1 MPLIGLAAA
10 FFTVM
15 GFSLSGE
22 NLEKIEYPW
31 IHVELNYGASSGT
44 SPEPNKTIIDHVDIT
59 FSLSN
64 TGSSEA
70 LNLHGTVQFGAANQN
85 ASWPTEIPAKNPG
98 GEVGLRIQG

>member
-1 MPLIGLAAA
+1 MRRIPDFFATMLAISLAWISTRVTEHPFAIGLCLAVSWFSISGLILFHFNPRKARVPLIGLAAA

-44 SPEPNKTIIDHVDIT
+44 SPEP
-59 FSLSN
+59 
-64 TGSSEA
+64 
-70 LNLHGTVQFGAANQN
+70 
-85 ASWPTEIPAKNPG
+85 
-98 GEVGLRIQG
+98 

>member
-44 SPEPNKTIIDHVDIT
+44 SPEPNKTIIDHVEYYI
-59 FSLSN
+59 FIEQHRLF
-64 TGSSEA
+64 GSSQ
-70 LNLHGTVQFGAANQN
+70 LTRY
-85 ASWPTEIPAKNPG
+85 STIW
-98 GEVGLRIQG
+98 RC